1 MGEGEEGGGEGG
13 SGRERERGRGRGRER
28 TPPQIFFM
36 IDADKI
42 IPGGGQRFGRA
53 APPLVHPVA
62 PEALRL
68 RETSNE
74 GLVRV

>member
-1 MGEGEEGGGEGG
+1 MLC
-13 SGRERERGRGRGRER
+13 
-28 TPPQIFFM
+28 PQIFFM
-36 IDADKI
+36 VDADKI

-74 GLVRV
+74 GLVRLTGV